1 MRRLA
6 IFLTVL
12 FVAGC
17 AVTTRVATMDLPGS
31 TWELVAMDGEALAG
45 DAVPTLAFDE
55 QGAVSGSTGCNTFSG
70 EVAIDGNALSF
81 GPLVTTRM
89 ACADPAANAREAA
102 FLSAMEGVSGYTV
115 DDQGRLVLQ
124 GGPELTFEVA
134 AAGSWAARPAVARPL
149 V

>member
-6 IFLTVL
+6 IVVAAFV
-12 FVAGC
+12 VAGC

-31 TWELVAMDGEALAG
+31 TWELVAMGGEAVAG

-70 EVAIDGNALSF
+70 EAAIDGNAVSF

-89 ACADPAANAREAA
+89 ACADPAANAREEA
-102 FLSAMEGVSGYTV
+102 FLSATERVSAYTV

-124 GGPELTFEVA
+124 GGGPELTFEVA
-134 AAGSWAARPAVARPL
+134 AVGS
-149 V
+149 

>member
-6 IFLTVL
+6 ILVTAFV
-12 FVAGC
+12 VAGC

-31 TWELVAMDGEALAG
+31 TWELVAMDGEAVAG

-89 ACADPAANAREAA
+89 ACADPAANAQEAA
-102 FLSAMEGVSGYTV
+102 FLAALEGVSAYTV
-115 DDQGRLVLQ
+115 DDQGRIVLQ
-124 GGPELTFEVA
+124 GGRELTFEVGA
-134 AAGSWAARPAVARPL
+134 VGS
-149 V
+149 

>member
-6 IFLTVL
+6 ILVTA
-12 FVAGC
+12 FVVTGC

-31 TWELVAMDGEALAG
+31 TWELVAIEGGAVAG
-45 DAVPTLAFDE
+45 DAVPTLAFDD

-70 EVAIDGNALSF
+70 EVAIDGNTLSF

-89 ACADPAANAREAA
+89 ACADPAANAQEEA
-102 FLSAMEGVSGYTV
+102 FLSAMERVSAYTI
-115 DDQGRLVLQ
+115 DEQGRLVLQ

-134 AAGSWAARPAVARPL
+134 PVGS
-149 V
+149 

>member
-6 IFLTVL
+6 ILVTAF

-17 AVTTRVATMDLPGS
+17 AVTTRVATMDLPGT
-31 TWELVAMDGEALAG
+31 TWELVAMDGAAVAG

-89 ACADPAANAREAA
+89 ACADPAANAQEEA

-134 AAGSWAARPAVARPL
+134 ALGS
-149 V
+149 

>member
-6 IFLTVL
+6 ILLTAF

-31 TWELVAMDGEALAG
+31 TWELVAMNGEAVAG
-45 DAVPTLAFDE
+45 DAVPTVAFDE

-89 ACADPAANAREAA
+89 ACADPAANAREEA

-134 AAGSWAARPAVARPL
+134 AVGS
-149 V
+149 

>member
-6 IFLTVL
+6 IFLTAF

-31 TWELVAMDGEALAG
+31 TWELVAIDGEALAG

-70 EVAIDGNALSF
+70 EVAVDGNALSF

-89 ACADPAANAREAA
+89 ACADPAANAQEEA

-134 AAGSWAARPAVARPL
+134 AVGS
-149 V
+149 

>member
-6 IFLTVL
+6 IFLTAF

-31 TWELVAMDGEALAG
+31 TWELVAIDGEALAG

-55 QGAVSGSTGCNTFSG
+55 QGAVSGSTGCNTFNG

-89 ACADPAANAREAA
+89 ACADPAANAQEEA

-134 AAGSWAARPAVARPL
+134 AVGS
-149 V
+149 

>member
-6 IFLTVL
+6 ILVTAFL
-12 FVAGC
+12 VAGC

-31 TWELVAMDGEALAG
+31 TWELVAMDGETLAG

-55 QGAVSGSTGCNTFSG
+55 QGGVSGSTGCNTFSG
-70 EVAIDGNALSF
+70 EVSIDGNALTF

-89 ACADPAANAREAA
+89 ACADPAANAQEEA
-102 FLSAMEGVSGYTV
+102 FLSAMEGVSAYTI

-134 AAGSWAARPAVARPL
+134 AVGS
-149 V
+149 

>member
-6 IFLTVL
+6 ISLTALV
-12 FVAGC
+12 VAGC
-17 AVTTRVATMDLPGS
+17 AMTSRVATTDLSGS
-31 TWELVAMDGEALAG
+31 TWELVAMDGEPVAG

-70 EVAIDGNALSF
+70 SVTINGSELSF

-89 ACADPAANAREAA
+89 ACADPAANAREEA
-102 FLSAMEGVSGYTV
+102 FLTAMEGVSGYTV

-124 GGPELTFEVA
+124 GGPELTLEVA
-134 AAGSWAARPAVARPL
+134 AVGS
-149 V
+149 